1 MMWPMMK
8 RPIVGCLCLCDQTP
22 FALAL
27 LVTLNNQSI
36 FALPSKQY
44 ISPKRED
51 AMMRDRWTFFECA
64 SQPQLRVITCAAFQA
79 VTNARRKGSDSSPQ
93 VSAVAVELKRN
104 LRQQRQ

>member
-64 SQPQLRVITCAAFQA
+64 SQLCVITCYNTALCYN
-79 VTNARRKGSDSSPQ
+79 VCCLSSGH
-93 VSAVAVELKRN
+93 
-104 LRQQRQ
+104 QREEDGL